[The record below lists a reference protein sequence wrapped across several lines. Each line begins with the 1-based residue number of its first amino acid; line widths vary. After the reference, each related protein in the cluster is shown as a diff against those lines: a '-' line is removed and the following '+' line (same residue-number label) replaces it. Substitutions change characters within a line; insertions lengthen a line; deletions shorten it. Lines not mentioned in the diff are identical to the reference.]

1 MLNKRT
7 LGRTG
12 LQVSELALG
21 GLFISSHGTDRASA
35 TEVIKRAWELGINY
49 IDTAPGYLDSEEVLG
64 EALAKIDA
72 DFIISTKFGYKPEP
86 FEPQNKAFLQNALT
100 QSLNN
105 LKRDKVDILM
115 IHEPDRHDDPDFMD
129 WWTDKENYDGPIM
142 EVLAEAKAQ
151 GKCGFTGLGG
161 TTAYEMANVMNAGNF
176 DVILT
181 AFQYNALWREAEHE
195 ILPAAA
201 RHNMGIVCG
210 SPLHQ
215 GNLATQYVDD
225 VINKPAKWLSSP
237 RRKQF
242 TRLYELVNDLKVGM
256 PELCLRFILSNPDV
270 STVLSGVKSIAELE
284 SNVAAAEKGP
294 LSAEIIT
301 EINEIAAMVPFKP
314 YLEPLALPFTG

>member
-35 TEVIKRAWELGINY
+35 AEVIKRAWELGINY

-64 EALAKIDA
+64 EALSKIDA
-72 DFIISTKFGYKPEP
+72 DFIISTKCGYKPEP
-86 FEPQNKAFLQNALT
+86 FEPQNKAFLHNALT
-100 QSLNN
+100 QSLKN

-115 IHEPDRHDDPDFMD
+115 IHEPDRHDDPNFMD
-129 WWTDKENYDGPIM
+129 WWTDKENYTGPVT
-142 EVLAEAKAQ
+142 EVLAEAKEQ

-161 TTAYEMANVMNAGNF
+161 TTAYEMANVMNSGNF
-176 DVILT
+176 DVVLT
-181 AFQYNALWREAEHE
+181 AFQYNALWREAEIE
-195 ILPAAA
+195 VLPAAA

-242 TRLYELVNDLKVGM
+242 TRLYELVNDLKIGM
-256 PELCLRFILSNPDV
+256 PELCLRFILSNSEV

-314 YLEPLALPFTG
+314 YLEPLALPFSS